1 MNLAKLRMLSVR
13 LPDLWLKRAMTMKLL
28 PFGVE
33 GARIQNRWFAQCV
46 RGDTAKDALFNQWL
60 AGDTKIGTGDDLH
73 LLAGTLERLI
83 LEGNP
88 GEISHATVKKYLA
101 TGRPPILLPGL
112 LGTFSEFSAALNLLL
127 ERRSDYHELG
137 GEKHIHS
144 VLAHTVRHELI
155 DALDEHTEPA
165 GMVQILHGKTRDWV
179 GSIGAG
185 EKIIRQRSAV
195 KNETIEKGEFVQL
208 VIPPTIQS
216 RLAFGFEVRMDDGLI
231 TDPWEDSGS
240 WLGDKLQLAGKAT
253 LLFNDPVDDA
263 DAPLVDV
270 EGTFCTRIISV
281 DAEQSANFLGICEAV
296 STDKT
301 AKGIMDGCP
310 DNWPAGYAK
319 TIALVTYVKRAAY
332 RVKRVHNRNAEEVRL
347 AAEFPKHISKFEE
360 EPMMPRLYKGNYV
373 VV

>member
-1 MNLAKLRMLSVR
+1 MALTVR
-13 LPDLWLKRAMTMKLL
+13 LPDLWLKRAMAMQML
-28 PFGVE
+28 PTGVKD
-33 GARIQNRWFAQCV
+33 ARIQNRWFAQCV
-46 RGDTAKDALFNQWL
+46 RGDTAKEPLFNQWL
-60 AGDTKIGTGDDLH
+60 AGDTKIGTGNDLH

-88 GEISHATVKKYLA
+88 DEINHATVKEYLA
-101 TGRPPILLPGL
+101 ASRPQILLPGL
-112 LGTFSEFSAALNLLL
+112 LGTFGEFAAKLNLLL
-127 ERRSDYHELG
+127 KNRSDYDELG
-137 GEKHIHS
+137 GEKHIHT
-144 VLAHTVRHELI
+144 VLADTVRHELI
-155 DALDEHTEPA
+155 DTLDEHTEPA

-195 KNETIEKGEFVQL
+195 KTETIDKGEFVQL

-216 RLAFGFEVRMDDGLI
+216 RFAFGFELRIDDGLI
-231 TDPWEDSGS
+231 SESWENSGS

-253 LLFNDPVDDA
+253 LLFDDPVDDA
-263 DAPLVDV
+263 HAPIVDV

-281 DAEQSANFLGICEAV
+281 DAKQSSNFLGLCDPA
-296 STDKT
+296 SKDKT

-310 DNWPAGYAK
+310 NNWPAGYAK

-332 RVKRVHNRNAEEVRL
+332 RVKRAHNRNAEEIRR
-347 AAEFPKHISKFEE
+347 AKEFPAHLAKFED
-360 EPMMPRLYKGNYV
+360 EPMIPLLYKGSYV